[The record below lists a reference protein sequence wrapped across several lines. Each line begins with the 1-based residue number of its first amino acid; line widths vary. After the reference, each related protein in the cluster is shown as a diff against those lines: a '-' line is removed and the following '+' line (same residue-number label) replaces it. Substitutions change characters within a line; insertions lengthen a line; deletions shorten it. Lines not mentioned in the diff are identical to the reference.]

1 MFDLLFSF
9 SSRGTKTGGHGSLPT
24 IFGGGPHEDP
34 PELAQI
40 LPRYGTYR
48 GLCMEHGTW
57 NINPAK
63 LWHYLFYGIQNIDT
77 EAFPFAYQS
86 DRVTVIVNRY
96 GWVDRRM
103 SDVRT
108 HMQDGV
114 IVYDIL
120 SCIHTE

>member
-1 MFDLLFSF
+1 MKHQPGQALAL
-9 SSRGTKTGGHGSLPT
+9 SLVRST
-24 IFGGGPHEDP
+24 EY
-34 PELAQI
+34 
-40 LPRYGTYR
+40 RYR
-48 GLCMEHGTW
+48 
-57 NINPAK
+57 
-63 LWHYLFYGIQNIDT
+63 

-86 DRVTVIVNRY
+86 YRVTVIVNRY